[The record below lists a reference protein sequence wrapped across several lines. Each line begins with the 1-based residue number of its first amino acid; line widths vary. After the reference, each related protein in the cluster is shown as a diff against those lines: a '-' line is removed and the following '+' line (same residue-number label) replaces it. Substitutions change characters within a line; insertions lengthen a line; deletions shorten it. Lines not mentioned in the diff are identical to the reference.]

1 MGAYSFGIK
10 KVAKTPK
17 EAYKEAVERAE
28 YEYGHDGYNGTIS
41 TTNNYY
47 YFREDSHPRWGTKK
61 FDNWEDKILARDNS
75 RIQKW
80 GACGCVEITGK
91 AAKEIKEVNGLK
103 GKRGLKVF
111 YFFGWA
117 AS

>member
-1 MGAYSFGIK
+1 MGAYSFGIT

-17 EAYKEAVERAE
+17 EAYKKAVEEAE

-41 TTNNYY
+41 TTDGY
-47 YFREDSHPRWGTKK
+47 YFFDKHPRWGTKA
-61 FDNWEDKILARDNS
+61 FDKWEDKILSDDNGP
-75 RIQKW
+75 IQKW
-80 GACGCVEITGK
+80 GKCGCIEITGK

-103 GKRGLKVF
+103 GKRGLKVW

-117 AS
+117 AC